1 MSSNNHENILIVGIG
16 NIIMMDEGIGIY
28 AIRELEKLNLPLN
41 VTIFDAGTDVF
52 KIMSCENDFDT
63 VIIIDAVQKK
73 DVPGTIHRMEL
84 DEIETEPT
92 QNNLHQISFVEALRL
107 MKLSISNIRT
117 AKVILYGIEP
127 EIISFG
133 VGLSPQVQ
141 RSMNLLID
149 IILNEIENARS
160 VISEEHTR
168 NS

>member
-1 MSSNNHENILIVGIG
+1 MSTSNRENILIVGIG
-16 NIIMMDEGIGIY
+16 NIIMMDEGIGVY
-28 AIRELEKLNLPLN
+28 AIRELEKLNLPSS

-52 KIMSCENDFDT
+52 KIMSCESTYDT
-63 VIIIDAVQKK
+63 VIIVDAVQKK
-73 DVPGTIHRMEL
+73 DIPGTIHRMLL

-107 MKLSISNIRT
+107 MKLSSSNIQN

-133 VGLSPQVQ
+133 VGLSPEVE
-141 RSMNLLID
+141 RSLDLLID
-149 IILNEIENARS
+149 IILKEIENARS
-160 VISEEHTR
+160 IVSEEYTR

>member
-1 MSSNNHENILIVGIG
+1 MSPNNENILIVGIG
-16 NIIMMDEGIGIY
+16 NIIMMDEGIGVY
-28 AIRELEKLNLPLN
+28 AIREFEKLNLPSN
-41 VTIFDAGTDVF
+41 VTIMDAGTDVF
-52 KIMSCENDFDT
+52 KIMLCEKDFDT

-73 DVPGTIHRMEL
+73 DIPGTIHRMSL
-84 DEIETEPT
+84 DEIEIEPT

-107 MKLSISNIRT
+107 MKLSSSNIQN

-133 VGLSPQVQ
+133 VGLSPQVL

-160 VISEEHTR
+160 VVSEKY
-168 NS
+168 N